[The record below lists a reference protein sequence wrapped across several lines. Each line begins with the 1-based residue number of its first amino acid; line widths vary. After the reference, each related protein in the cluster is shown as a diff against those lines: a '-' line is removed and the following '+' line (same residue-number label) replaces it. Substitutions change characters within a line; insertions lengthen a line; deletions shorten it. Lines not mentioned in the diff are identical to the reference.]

1 MSTDFF
7 NILTMTIQLL
17 AIIDPAGV
25 IPLLVPIFEEGSKN
39 KEIFRKIDRLVAIA
53 VPTLLVIFTIIGDYL
68 LKIFSIKGYDL
79 KIAGG
84 IILLIIAIDILR
96 EGFPKTSTIN
106 VEEYVFVPII
116 TPMLVGPGAITAVL
130 IFRSIYPLWQV
141 LLSVLIA
148 SAITYLVIKF
158 SRYLLLKIGGNMLR
172 FIGRFM
178 SIIIAA
184 WAISLISEGILEL
197 WKVIK

>member
-1 MSTDFF
+1 MFTDLF

-53 VPTLLVIFTIIGDYL
+53 VPALLILFTIIGDYL

-84 IILLIIAIDILR
+84 IILLVIAIDILR

-106 VEEYVFVPII
+106 VEEYIFVPII

-141 LLSVLIA
+141 LVSVLIA
-148 SAITYLVIKF
+148 SVITYLIIKF